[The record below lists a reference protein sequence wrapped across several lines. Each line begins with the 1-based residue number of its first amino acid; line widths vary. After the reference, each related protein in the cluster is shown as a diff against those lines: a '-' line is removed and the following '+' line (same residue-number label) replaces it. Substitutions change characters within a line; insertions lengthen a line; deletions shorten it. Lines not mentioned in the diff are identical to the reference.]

1 MKCPRCK
8 EDNDRVVD
16 SRAAADGS
24 AIRRRRECLECY
36 LRYTTYERV
45 EDTPLRVVKK
55 SGERVRFDRDRVL
68 QGMMRACEKL
78 AVSSEELERAAA
90 KVEARCHEEYDREV
104 PSAVIGSLVMEE
116 LKQLDQVAYVRFA
129 SVYREFKDVS
139 QFLDE
144 LKPILETRGA
154 AKRAKAK
161 GDEA

>member
-24 AIRRRRECLECY
+24 AIRRRRECLECF

-68 QGMMRACEKL
+68 RGMLVACEKL
-78 AVSSEELERAAA
+78 PIAVEDLERAAA
-90 KVEARCHEEYDREV
+90 RVETRCHEEYDREV
-104 PSAVIGSLVMEE
+104 PSTVIGTLVMEE
-116 LKQLDQVAYVRFA
+116 LRQIDQVAYVRFA

-144 LKPILETRGA
+144 LEPILETRRGDGSRRRGGGA
-154 AKRAKAK
+154 
-161 GDEA
+161 